1 MIRTQ
6 VQLSEAQVRRL
17 REYAARQGIS
27 LAEAIRQ
34 AVETLPMGAPGAS
47 IEDRR
52 ARALAAAGRFHS
64 GRKDLSSRHDE
75 HLAEAYSR

>member
-6 VQLSEAQVRRL
+6 VQLSEGNLRKL
-17 REYAARQGIS
+17 REYAVRRGIS

-34 AVETLPMGAPGAS
+34 AVETLPVGAPGPS
-47 IEDRR
+47 SEERR
-52 ARALAAAGRFHS
+52 ARALAAAGKFRS

-75 HLAEAYSR
+75 HLAEAFAR